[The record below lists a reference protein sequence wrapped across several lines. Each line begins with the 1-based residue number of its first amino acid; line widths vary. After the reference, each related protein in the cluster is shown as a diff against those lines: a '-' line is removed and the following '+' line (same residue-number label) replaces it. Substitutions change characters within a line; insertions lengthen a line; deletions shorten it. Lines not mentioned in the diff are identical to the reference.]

1 MYRLNPMAS
10 IITQYRT
17 ILYSEGRPDLLFDIR
32 AGATCLMILALGYF
46 FFTSL
51 NRRLG
56 EHL

>member
-10 IITQYRT
+10 IIGQYRT
-17 ILYSEGRPDLLFDIR
+17 ILYSQGRPDLFFDIR
-32 AGATCLMILALGYF
+32 AGATALLVLAAGYA
-46 FFTSL
+46 FFTAV